1 MAVRALSLEWALS
14 NDKVGCRQ
22 AARPASSSLQVGT
35 VSSRQGD
42 SLSTQGLCA
51 EMATDQHS
59 VDGPRDQVGLRWLVL
74 EHAQAREQANIAA
87 ALVDFSDVPPAVA
100 LDLYYKVADRAAAPP
115 GQPGGFPRNDLRGLD
130 KFLRG
135 ELRFQLLHYKRDRR
149 RAVPDPE
156 DILAG
161 TTAPSDPAREVEQRQ
176 VLRDIA
182 QIVNDELA
190 NADLTPAARAYF
202 VADRIEGLKRA
213 EIQRHL
219 GWSEHRIKRS
229 RRELREHDAE
239 SLWRAMVARIHDALT
254 NVLPVPV
261 LRLLIRDPG
270 GPSAGEVA
278 AGAAGGTLLGG
289 AGVKI
294 AVACLASLACGGA
307 LYAGLDRPHIPPSK
321 TTGRTQATRTP
332 PGRQA
337 ARDRPTRGTIS
348 TPTPSRSTP
357 TSSRAG
363 SRRSQTSG
371 TSSNMQDAPRQAP
384 EFSFEGAASGSSSTA
399 TSPSAETQ
407 SAPSTASARAPS
419 TTNHEFGF
427 ER

>member
-1 MAVRALSLEWALS
+1 M
-14 NDKVGCRQ
+14 
-22 AARPASSSLQVGT
+22 T
-35 VSSRQGD
+35 
-42 SLSTQGLCA
+42 
-51 EMATDQHS
+51 TDQHAANT
-59 VDGPRDQVGLRWLVL
+59 PQERIELRWAII
-74 EHAQAREQANIAA
+74 EHAQVREQPNIAA
-87 ALVDFSDVPPAVA
+87 ALVDFSDVPPVVA
-100 LDLYYKVADRAAAPP
+100 LDLYYKVADRAAAPA
-115 GQPGGFPRNDLRGLD
+115 GQPGAFPRNDLRGVD

-149 RAVPDPE
+149 RNVSNPE
-156 DILAG
+156 DTLAA
-161 TTAPSDPAREVEQRQ
+161 TTAPSDPAREVEQREA
-176 VLRDIA
+176 LRDIA

-190 NADLTPAARAYF
+190 DADLTPTARTYF

-261 LRLLIRDPG
+261 LRLLGRGPG

-307 LYAGLDRPHIPPSK
+307 LYAGLDRPHRAPPPQSAQTHTSHK
-321 TTGRTQATRTP
+321 
-332 PGRQA
+332 RQA
-337 ARDRPTRGTIS
+337 STTARDRPTRATI
-348 TPTPSRSTP
+348 PTPAPSQAGQ
-357 TSSRAG
+357 TSSPSTG
-363 SRRSQTSG
+363 SKRRQPSTA
-371 TSSNMQDAPRQAP
+371 SSAVHDAPRQAP
-384 EFSFEGAASGSSSTA
+384 EFSFESAASKSSST
-399 TSPSAETQ
+399 TSTASGDSQ
-407 SAPSTASARAPS
+407 SAPPAASAQAPS
-419 TTNHEFGF
+419 SANPEFGF

>member
-1 MAVRALSLEWALS
+1 MW
-14 NDKVGCRQ
+14 
-22 AARPASSSLQVGT
+22 
-35 VSSRQGD
+35 
-42 SLSTQGLCA
+42 A
-51 EMATDQHS
+51 EMTTDQHP
-59 VDGPRDQVGLRWLVL
+59 VDAPQQRSELRWAVL

-100 LDLYYKVADRAAAPP
+100 LDLYYKVADRAAAPA
-115 GQPGGFPRNDLRGLD
+115 GQVGAFPRNDLRGLD

-156 DILAG
+156 DTLAA

-176 VLRDIA
+176 ALRDIA

-190 NADLTPAARAYF
+190 DADLTPAARAYF
-202 VADRIEGLKRA
+202 VADRIEGLKRS

-261 LRLLIRDPG
+261 LRLLGRGPG
-270 GPSAGEVA
+270 GPSASEVA

-289 AGVKI
+289 AGVKV

-307 LYAGLDRPHIPPSK
+307 LYAGLDRPHIPPSR
-321 TTGRTQATRTP
+321 TAGRTQATRTP

-337 ARDRPTRGTIS
+337 ARDRPTRATIS
-348 TPTPSRSTP
+348 TPTPSRSTR

-363 SRRSQTSG
+363 SRRSNTSG
-371 TSSNMQDAPRQAP
+371 TSSNVQDAPRQAA
-384 EFSFEGAASGSSSTA
+384 EFSFESAASGSSSTA
-399 TSPSAETQ
+399 TSPSAGTQ
-407 SAPSTASARAPS
+407 SAPSTASAQAPS
-419 TTNHEFGF
+419 TSNHEFGF

>member
-1 MAVRALSLEWALS
+1 MARGMW
-14 NDKVGCRQ
+14 
-22 AARPASSSLQVGT
+22 
-35 VSSRQGD
+35 
-42 SLSTQGLCA
+42 A
-51 EMATDQHS
+51 EMSTDQHP
-59 VDGPRDQVGLRWLVL
+59 VDTPQQRIELRWAVL

-100 LDLYYKVADRAAAPP
+100 LDLYYKVADRAAAPA
-115 GQPGGFPRNDLRGLD
+115 GQPGAFPRNDLRGLD

-156 DILAG
+156 DTLAA
-161 TTAPSDPAREVEQRQ
+161 TTAPSDPAREAEQREA
-176 VLRDIA
+176 LRHIA

-229 RRELREHDAE
+229 RSELRAHDAE
-239 SLWRAMVARIHDALT
+239 SLWRAMVARIRDAVT

-261 LRLLIRDPG
+261 LRLIGRGPG
-270 GPSAGEVA
+270 GPSASEV

-321 TTGRTQATRTP
+321 TTGRAQATRTP

-337 ARDRPTRGTIS
+337 AHDRPTRATIP
-348 TPTPSRSTP
+348 TPTPSRSTR
-357 TSSRAG
+357 TSSRSG
-363 SRRSQTSG
+363 SGRSHTSG
-371 TSSNMQDAPRQAP
+371 TSSNVQDAPRQAP
-384 EFSFEGAASGSSSTA
+384 EFSFESAASGSSSPA
-399 TSPSAETQ
+399 TSPSAGTQ
-407 SAPSTASARAPS
+407 SAASTANARAPS
-419 TTNHEFGF
+419 TSNHEFGF

>member
-1 MAVRALSLEWALS
+1 M
-14 NDKVGCRQ
+14 
-22 AARPASSSLQVGT
+22 T
-35 VSSRQGD
+35 
-42 SLSTQGLCA
+42 
-51 EMATDQHS
+51 TDQHPA
-59 VDGPRDQVGLRWLVL
+59 DAPQQRIALRWAVL

-100 LDLYYKVADRAAAPP
+100 LELYYKVADRAAAPA
-115 GQPGGFPRNDLRGLD
+115 GQPGAFPRNDLRGLD

-149 RAVPDPE
+149 RTVPDPE
-156 DILAG
+156 DALAA
-161 TTAPSDPAREVEQRQ
+161 TTGPSDPAREAEQRQ
-176 VLRDIA
+176 ALRDIA

-190 NADLTPAARAYF
+190 NADLTPTARAYF

-254 NVLPVPV
+254 NVLPVPI
-261 LRLLIRDPG
+261 LRLIGLGPG

-294 AVACLASLACGGA
+294 AVACLASVACGGA
-307 LYAGLDRPHIPPSK
+307 LYAELDRPHSPPSK
-321 TTGRTQATRTP
+321 TTAQAQTPRTQHQRKAT
-332 PGRQA
+332 
-337 ARDRPTRGTIS
+337 RDRPTRAAI
-348 TPTPSRSTP
+348 PTPAPTQ
-357 TSSRAG
+357 TSSPSTG
-363 SRRSQTSG
+363 SKRGQRSSA
-371 TSSNMQDAPRQAP
+371 SSTVQDALRQAP
-384 EFSFEGAASGSSSTA
+384 EFSFETAAS
-399 TSPSAETQ
+399 TSPSTTSTASGGTQ
-407 SAPSTASARAPS
+407 SAAPAGAAQPTTSANP
-419 TTNHEFGF
+419 EFGF